1 MKCLITGGAG
11 FIGSNLVDHLIAL
24 GHQVI
29 VLDNLSTG
37 QLSNLNQVK
46 KKIDFVNVDVSN
58 SGNSISQ
65 YFENVDWVFHLA
77 GLADIVPSIKNPY
90 NYFQTNVQG
99 TLNVLEASK
108 KEKIK
113 KLIYAASASC
123 YGVPEKYPTDEKSK
137 IDPQYP
143 YALTKFLGEQLVIHW
158 AKVYNMPNISL
169 RFFNVYG
176 PRSRTTGAYG
186 AVFGVFLAQKLAEK
200 SLTIVG
206 DGKQTRDFIHIF
218 DLVDAMVKVAQN
230 GKNEEVYN
238 VASGQETSINSVADI
253 IGGNKVKIPKRPG
266 EPDRSLADISKIK
279 AHFNWQPKI
288 TIKEGIKMLLKDINE
303 WKEAPVW
310 TPETIKEATKSW
322 FELLSKN

>member
-1 MKCLITGGAG
+1 MRCLVTGGAG
-11 FIGSNLVDHLIAL
+11 FIGSNLVDRLVKL

-37 QLSNLNQVK
+37 RLSNFLQVK
-46 KKIDFVNVDVSN
+46 NKIEFVNVDVTN
-58 SGNSISQ
+58 SENSIGQ
-65 YFENVDWVFHLA
+65 YFHNVDWVFHLA
-77 GLADIVPSIKNPY
+77 GLADIVPSIKNP
-90 NYFQTNVQG
+90 NSYFQTNVKG
-99 TLNVLEASK
+99 TLNILEASK
-108 KEKIK
+108 KIKIK

-123 YGVPEKYPTDEKSK
+123 YGIPDKYPTDEKSK

-158 AKVYNMPNISL
+158 AKVYHMPNISL
-169 RFFNVYG
+169 RFFNAYG

-200 SLTIVG
+200 PLTIVG

-218 DLVDAMVKVAQN
+218 DLVDAMVKVAEN
-230 GKNEEVYN
+230 GKNGEVYN

-253 IGGNKVKIPKRPG
+253 IGGNKIKIPKRPG

-279 AHFNWQPKI
+279 AHFNWQPKV
-288 TIKEGIKMLLKDINE
+288 TINEGIKMLLKNINE